1 MRVSWRWVSQL
12 SGQLKDKRVIVGAVG
27 GSHTENEEQVVNW
40 AHKPRIPPVI
50 SKLQAFD
57 ICFGNN
63 LCSKLQ
69 GGKLHPQPGR
79 GSCVCAPWT
88 VFSQTCRQHKREY
101 TPSTGKEGVYLTP
114 FCRLTAACDMFSF
127 PLYLLLK
134 FSPTQGWSW
143 GLASWCIFPVFT
155 CWFLSS
161 LKPQPLVQSSSGQR
175 YEWPWGIPM

>member
-1 MRVSWRWVSQL
+1 MGVSWRWVSRL
-12 SGQLKDKRVIVGAVG
+12 SGQLKDKWVIVGAVG

-50 SKLQAFD
+50 SKLQGFD

-79 GSCVCAPWT
+79 WSCVCAPWT
-88 VFSQTCRQHKREY
+88 IFSQTCRQYTHEY
-101 TPSTGKEGVYLTP
+101 TPSTGKEEVYLTP

-127 PLYLLLK
+127 PLHLLLK
-134 FSPTQGWSW
+134 FSPTP
-143 GLASWCIFPVFT
+143 GLKLRPGFLVCISSAHTLILKFP
-155 CWFLSS
+155 
-161 LKPQPLVQSSSGQR
+161 
-175 YEWPWGIPM
+175 